1 MPRYCLLIFF
11 VIITVYSYSQTL
23 LVRGT
28 VSCEGRPQD
37 DVLID
42 VYEYNSPIKTL
53 NTDSKG
59 LFSLSLVRGKEYI
72 IVFYKSGLMLQS
84 VSMTA
89 SKRNLAS
96 TYSLSVY
103 LVKDEKSPEG
113 LYFRQPA
120 RRIATDSSGRA
131 FIDSRFSIERINPPQ
146 RADTVLV
153 LLNRA
158 HANQYILVSN
168 MKLGHN
174 TSDTIYS
181 KQIEQNIRKEM
192 SANREIMKRTTARYD
207 SLSGLEEKHKK
218 ATMSTTGA
226 AQMAEVTEAQRL
238 LEERLSETAEHY
250 MLEQQLF
257 LAQARLDELSSLK
270 DELDLASA
278 TDSSQIKRLRT
289 AADNA
294 RSAVINDRYRAMD
307 ANRKFQLY
315 NKYQS
320 LSYQEYIELRLY
332 TKRQDAAAGP
342 AAPQPVSAIP
352 QPIKPALQ
360 PVKPPPKRYATITPA
375 DTSDNLSK
383 MTDEQRTNLIKQA
396 LEEEKR
402 FKNYAEK
409 TAVKKVDGEDMTV
422 KDIHISDDNY
432 ELQIDKKGRS
442 KYFKNGKPVTKLTFE
457 FETKRKMVDVLNT
470 IKEVD
475 KFGK

>member
-1 MPRYCLLIFF
+1 MIRYCLLIFF
-11 VIITVYSYSQTL
+11 LINTVYSYSQTL
-23 LVRGT
+23 LVSGT
-28 VSCEGRPQD
+28 VSGEGMPQD

-59 LFSLSLVRGKEYI
+59 LFSLSLIKGKEYI
-72 IVFYKSGLMLQS
+72 LVFYKSGFMFQS

-96 TYSLSVY
+96 TYSLSIY
-103 LVKDEKSPEG
+103 LVKDEKSPDG
-113 LYFRQPA
+113 LYFKQPM
-120 RRIATDSSGRA
+120 RRVATDSTGRA
-131 FIDSRFSIERINPPQ
+131 FIDSRFSIERISPQQ

-158 HANQYILVSN
+158 QVNQYILVSN

-174 TSDTIYS
+174 MTDTTYS
-181 KQIEQNIRKEM
+181 QQLEENIRKEM
-192 SANREIMKRTTARYD
+192 TAYREIMKRTSVRFD

-218 ATMSTTGA
+218 ATMLTNGT
-226 AQMAEVTEAQRL
+226 AQLAETTEAQRL
-238 LEERLSETAEHY
+238 LAERLSETTGHY
-250 MLEQQLF
+250 LLEQQLF
-257 LAQARLDELSSLK
+257 LAQARLDELTALK
-270 DELDLASA
+270 NERDLASA
-278 TDSSQIKRLRT
+278 TDSSQIRKFSS

-294 RSAVINDRYRAMD
+294 RSTAVNDRYRAMD

-315 NKYQS
+315 NRYQS
-320 LSYQEYIELRLY
+320 LSYQEYIELLLY

-342 AAPQPVSAIP
+342 SAPQPV
-352 QPIKPALQ
+352 KPAPQ
-360 PVKPPPKRYATITPA
+360 PVKSPPKRYATITPA

-383 MTDEQRTNLIKQA
+383 MTDEQRTKLIRQA
-396 LEEEKR
+396 QDEEKR

-409 TAVKKVDGEDMTV
+409 TEVKKVDGEDMTV
-422 KDIHISDDNY
+422 KDIRISDDNY

-442 KYFKNGKPVTKLTFE
+442 KYFKNGKPISKLTFE